1 MTRSARA
8 HTSSLDEL
16 LQYEQPKPASHRQRS
31 SRWLLTSALW
41 AVIGALFVYGLLR
54 IAGIRVPYVLIFA
67 VLLTAR
73 LLRRVLRDIGVA
85 PVPGTLRRT
94 PARPQYSSGGWRE
107 QDGLALAVTSWQ
119 TRLEWLHSRDDPRQ
133 FIRTMQPRLV
143 ALIDEL
149 PREHRQPSLIF
160 SAMHLLDAPV
170 RPWGEVRDW
179 VVAAWPRIAAVARTR
194 RTQTNE
200 AGRCAPL
207 LAALA
212 RIAGP
217 VALIELGASAGLCLG
232 VDRYSYRFDDAPLL
246 GLLSLVLPAIAMGN
260 AVVAVPSE
268 RAALLMG
275 ELYQVFDTSDLPGGV
290 VNLVAGRAAELAK
303 TLAEHDDVDAVWSF
317 RDEALSAL
325 VKLGS
330 AGNLKQVWT
339 NAGRVV
345 DWFDPAQAEGRWF
358 LRHATQVKNI
368 WVPYGE

>member
-94 PARPQYSSGGWRE
+94 PARPQHSSGGWRE

-143 ALIDEL
+143 ALIDERL
-149 PREHRQPSLIF
+149 RLRHGVTIAGDPERARELLGEPLWTFASQPVPKNPSPRE
-160 SAMHLLDAPV
+160 
-170 RPWGEVRDW
+170 
-179 VVAAWPRIAAVARTR
+179 
-194 RTQTNE
+194 
-200 AGRCAPL
+200 
-207 LAALA
+207 LAAL
-212 RIAGP
+212 
-217 VALIELGASAGLCLG
+217 VAQMEEL
-232 VDRYSYRFDDAPLL
+232 
-246 GLLSLVLPAIAMGN
+246 
-260 AVVAVPSE
+260 
-268 RAALLMG
+268 
-275 ELYQVFDTSDLPGGV
+275 
-290 VNLVAGRAAELAK
+290 
-303 TLAEHDDVDAVWSF
+303 
-317 RDEALSAL
+317 
-325 VKLGS
+325 
-330 AGNLKQVWT
+330 
-339 NAGRVV
+339 
-345 DWFDPAQAEGRWF
+345 
-358 LRHATQVKNI
+358 
-368 WVPYGE
+368 